1 MQTHT
6 QRRAPCGEG
15 GRDQGNASTSQGTP
29 QAARKPRD
37 VGRGLGQAPPP
48 PPQMEPTSSTLRFHF
63 QPPEP
68 ELGDNP
74 LSGWYLVGAVLANNM
89 EASQRE
95 WGAEPLSAPGS
106 CLGPHEMSGKWDL
119 STNWGQPSLGGPG
132 LGSDS

>member
-1 MQTHT
+1 MEREAEIRATHLQAKERHRQPGNHGT
-6 QRRAPCGEG
+6 WGEAW
-15 GRDQGNASTSQGTP
+15 DS
-29 QAARKPRD
+29 
-37 VGRGLGQAPPP
+37 PPP
-48 PPQMEPTSSTLRFHF
+48 QPQMEPTSSTPRIHF